1 MSTLSQPGES
11 QIETVVVPRT
21 SDLGGFEVRRA
32 LPSAQRRTVGPFV
45 FLDHMGP
52 VEFNAGSGIDVRP
65 HPHIGLSTVCLLYTS
80 PSPRDS

>member
-1 MSTLSQPGES
+1 MSTLSQPGDS
-11 QIETVVVPRT
+11 QIETVVVPRS

-52 VEFNAGSGIDVRP
+52 VG
-65 HPHIGLSTVCLLYTS
+65 
-80 PSPRDS
+80 SPRARALTCARIRTSACPP